1 MNNKLWLNLLFSFLF
16 LMFSTALFA
25 CATEP
30 VVPTAQSVPAE
41 QSAPVAQSI
50 PAQSNAMPA
59 TIPQKNAY
67 ELTHMEK
74 DGFKYGILKF
84 LLAMTG
90 VIVSALAIFLGLKIY
105 QKFVLNKGTMPA
117 KTVSGSELETPKDFK
132 DALNLFLDK
141 TDK

>member
-1 MNNKLWLNLLFSFLF
+1 MKNKLWLNLLFSFLF

-30 VVPTAQSVPAE
+30 NAPMSQN
-41 QSAPVAQSI
+41 APVTQTI
-50 PAQSNAMPA
+50 PAQSSAMPA
-59 TIPQKNAY
+59 TIPEKNAY

-90 VIVSALAIFLGLKIY
+90 VLVSALAIFLGLKIY
-105 QKFVLNKGTMPA
+105 QKFVLNKTTMPA
-117 KTVSGSELETPKDFK
+117 KTVNGSELETPKDFK